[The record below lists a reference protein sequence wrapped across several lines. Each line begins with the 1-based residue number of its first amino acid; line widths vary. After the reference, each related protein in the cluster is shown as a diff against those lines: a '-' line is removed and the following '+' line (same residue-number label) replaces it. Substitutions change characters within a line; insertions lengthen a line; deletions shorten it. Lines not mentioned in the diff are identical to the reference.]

1 MAEPGTIRA
10 LLAALLLG
18 PLAGCG
24 YKGDLYLPG
33 EARDIVTRP
42 TQTPVP
48 PETGEAPN
56 SPRTPDSPVEPA
68 SPAPEVTAPAADKE
82 EADEDKTGKNGEK
95 QGAPPPR

>member
-1 MAEPGTIRA
+1 MVEPAKLRVV
-10 LLAALLLG
+10 LAALLLG
-18 PLAGCG
+18 TLAACG
-24 YKGDLYLPG
+24 FRGDLYLPG
-33 EARDIVTRP
+33 QVRDIVTRP

-68 SPAPEVTAPAADKE
+68 SPAPEVTAPPAGQETAE
-82 EADEDKTGKNGEK
+82 EDKPARDEEV